1 MVIGRPRQKRQ
12 DQFAEILTQLREE
25 AGWTQQQAAAASG
38 VHVNVIQLWEMGR
51 VSPTLRTLDRLLAV
65 YGYEIEVMR
74 TSVFEIEG
82 KDG

>member
-1 MVIGRPRQKRQ
+1 MGRPRKKRQ

-25 AGWTQQQAAAASG
+25 ADMTQQQAAEASG
-38 VHVNVIQLWEMGR
+38 VHVRVIQSWEMGR

-74 TSVFEIEG
+74 TSVSRRRERN
-82 KDG
+82 